1 MKRSISRPDPTAQRA
16 KRLNVSEAKAKLSQ
30 AVRELEN
37 TPTIIHNRGRDVAV
51 LISIEDYERLLAAE
65 SSASTPAMSSFL
77 EAVDGLKRKFG
88 GGAVLSPERM
98 AFVARAP
105 FGRSKR

>member
-1 MKRSISRPDPTAQRA
+1 MKKPTSRTATTTQRA
-16 KRLNVSEAKAKLSQ
+16 KRPNVS
-30 AVRELEN
+30 
-37 TPTIIHNRGRDVAV
+37 
-51 LISIEDYERLLAAE
+51 DYERLLAA
-65 SSASTPAMSSFL
+65 SVSNRSMSSFL

-98 AFVARAP
+98 AFVPRDP

>member
-1 MKRSISRPDPTAQRA
+1 MKKTIFRSDPAAQRP

-30 AVRELEN
+30 TVRELEN

-65 SSASTPAMSSFL
+65 RSANTPTMSSFL

-88 GGAVLSPERM
+88 GGAVLSLERM
-98 AFVARAP
+98 AFVPRDP
-105 FGRSKR
+105 FGGSKR